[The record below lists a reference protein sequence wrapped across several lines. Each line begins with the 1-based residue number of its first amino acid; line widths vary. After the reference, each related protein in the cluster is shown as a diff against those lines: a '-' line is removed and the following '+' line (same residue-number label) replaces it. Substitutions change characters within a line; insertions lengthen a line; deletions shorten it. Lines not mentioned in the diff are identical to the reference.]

1 MVTFTNGQ
9 ELMTDEALGNVSEPA
24 LRRITIREAIKA
36 YFENKQSL
44 FSQSIKVL
52 SLFFIDTLSK

>member
-1 MVTFTNGQ
+1 MTFTNGQ
-9 ELMTDEALGNVSEPA
+9 ELMADEALGNVSEPA
-24 LRRITIREAIKA
+24 LRRIKIREAIKA
-36 YFENKQSL
+36 HFENEQSL